1 LTHLFFKQ
9 QSVLGSTMGSKSA
22 FEGAMELLKD
32 EKIKPIINRKF
43 PIDEIRNAHEYL
55 ESGAQFGKVVL
66 SYE

>member
-1 LTHLFFKQ
+1 
-9 QSVLGSTMGSKSA
+9 
-22 FEGAMELLKD
+22 MELLKD
-32 EKIKPIINRKF
+32 EKIKPITNRKF